1 MSSNSFQPVLDA
13 ALANYSKQVG
23 IDLATHPLANNLRS
37 CASPDAVLVLLEDK
51 AKEFKEFREGN
62 RKLINWLKP
71 VVHIVYTF
79 SAVLSASLTLVSR
92 NGSFHLHFSPVS
104 LLDSV
109 QTSKCSFCWRRYSRR
124 GTYTI
129 FVSTRMR
136 RVIFTPS
143 TGGQWRQLEL

>member
-1 MSSNSFQPVLDA
+1 MSSDSFQPVLDA

-23 IDLATHPLANNLRS
+23 IDLATHPLANNFRS

-92 NGSFHLHFSPVS
+92 NGSFHLLFHQF
-104 LLDSV
+104 
-109 QTSKCSFCWRRYSRR
+109 RY
-124 GTYTI
+124 
-129 FVSTRMR
+129 
-136 RVIFTPS
+136 
-143 TGGQWRQLEL
+143 